1 VRAVP
6 EVRPA
11 TRGDV
16 AACLSLWLAERGG
29 DADIRRERLVRD
41 VDESERLLVVASLAG
56 ELVGYGRATRF
67 EPPEGAPREVAPRGY
82 YLIGLVVAP
91 SARRRGVGR
100 ALTEARLAWI
110 GARAGEAWYFANA
123 RNVGSLELHR
133 KLGFVEVT
141 RTFWYPEVSFDG
153 GEGILCRVTLPP
165 WS

>member
-1 VRAVP
+1 MRAVP

-11 TRGDV
+11 ISEDV

-29 DADIRRERLVRD
+29 DADTRRDRLVRD
-41 VDESERLLVVASLAG
+41 LDEPERLLVVASLAG
-56 ELVGYGRATRF
+56 EFVGYGRATRF
-67 EPPEGAPREVAPRGY
+67 ESPADAAPDVAPSGY

-110 GARAGEAWYFANA
+110 GVRAREAWYFVNA
-123 RNVGSLELHR
+123 RNAASLELHR

-153 GEGILCRVTLPP
+153 GEGVLCRVTLPP